1 MRNRRPPGK
10 HSMGAAIEDPV
21 LAKAPGDCC
30 LTGSIHDGEPA
41 GTFEDIA
48 NVRTYIA
55 RPPAARA
62 NGNIILYFPDVWGH
76 FTNGFLIMDGFAA
89 AGYLVLGLDYFR
101 GVGPLLKCQSTY
113 GGF

>member
-1 MRNRRPPGK
+1 
-10 HSMGAAIEDPV
+10 MGAAIEDPV